1 MLITLIF
8 GVLAVVLLVGGLGVP
23 SAQRSPSIR
32 VGLWFFAVAAALI
45 ALGFFV
51 AAIRS

>member
-8 GVLAVVLLVGGLGVP
+8 AILAVVLLVSGLGVP
-23 SAQRSPSIR
+23 NAQRNPSIR
-32 VGLWFFAVAAALI
+32 VGLWFFAVAAGLI

-51 AAIRS
+51 AALRS